1 MKCEFNKFSRLF
13 PWFRHSF
20 YLWHKLCHS
29 LLKLTSRKQIKNKM
43 RRILVLNLLLSFS
56 LVSHTQ
62 TDDPWWKKLFRSETV
77 ETQDEKK
84 QDTLIVIDTLQTVP
98 TPTPIIKDS
107 LVQTSIGAPIKGPG
121 NITYK
126 FDPALASMDSLYKAE
141 PPVLNGYRIKIY
153 FGNLEQARGTR
164 VNYISAGYKD
174 GCYLKQYPPNFAVL
188 VGNFRSQTEAYKR
201 LNELKALYPGA
212 SIVRSEI
219 EISRLD

>member
-1 MKCEFNKFSRLF
+1 
-13 PWFRHSF
+13 
-20 YLWHKLCHS
+20 
-29 LLKLTSRKQIKNKM
+29 M
-43 RRILVLNLLLSFS
+43 RRILVIALLLSFS

-62 TDDPWWKKLFRSETV
+62 TDDPWWKKLFRKETV
-77 ETQDEKK
+77 ETQDDKK
-84 QDTLIVIDTLQTVP
+84 EDVSPIIIDTLQTTP
-98 TPTPIIKDS
+98 TPTPILEDS
-107 LVQTSIGAPIKGPG
+107 LIETSIGEPIKRPG
-121 NITYK
+121 KITYK
-126 FDPALASMDSLYKAE
+126 MDPALAAMDSMYKAE

-153 FGNLEQARGTR
+153 FGNLEQARGIR